1 MRQTL
6 TVSTALIIGFILVLS
21 PLVGMAAQR
30 ALTVDSLEKAYVSRV
45 TALDAEIASTSKA
58 MDARIAA
65 MKDCTPKESFKC
77 SSMNDP
83 LWKELNKKKIDL
95 EFERKATTPSYNLLK
110 EALK

>member
-45 TALDAEIASTSKA
+45 TALDAQIASTTKA
-58 MDARIAA
+58 MDA
-65 MKDCTPKESFKC
+65 MKEGCKTTPVIPRCYGLGNVK
-77 SSMNDP
+77 
-83 LWKELNKKKIDL
+83 WQELQQEKANL
-95 EFERKATTPSYNLLK
+95 EFEKRSILPAYNLLK
-110 EALK
+110 EALR